1 MFKASGT
8 SGFLPDPRHPSHMA
22 PRKRPVNNHAPTLLF
37 KDGQPFM
44 ALGSP
49 AGRRQQGT
57 IVQTIVHMIDH
68 NMGLQEAISAPR
80 IHCEGN
86 IVWMESRIPEEIRN
100 VLGTMGHDIVDMS
113 EITLFFGGLNA
124 VMVDQETGMLHGGA
138 GIRRPCSAIGY

>member
-1 MFKASGT
+1 
-8 SGFLPDPRHPSHMA
+8 
-22 PRKRPVNNHAPTLLF
+22 
-37 KDGQPFM
+37 
-44 ALGSP
+44 
-49 AGRRQQGT
+49 
-57 IVQTIVHMIDH
+57 MIDH

-86 IVWMESRIPEEIRN
+86 IVWMESKIPEEIRN

-138 GIRRPCSAIGY
+138 DIRRPCSAIGY